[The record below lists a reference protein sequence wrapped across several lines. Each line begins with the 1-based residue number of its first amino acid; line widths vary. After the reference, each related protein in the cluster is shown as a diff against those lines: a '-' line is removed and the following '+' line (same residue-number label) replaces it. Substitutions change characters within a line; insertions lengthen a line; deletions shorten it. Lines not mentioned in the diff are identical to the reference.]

1 MLFPKSVLPFT
12 IEINSVYIYFSKIT
26 NKCTKVWCDVAS
38 NSRNGKGLDAPLGL
52 HFLRSLNPIF
62 GYTSIS
68 LYCR

>member
-38 NSRNGKGLDAPLGL
+38 NSRNGRGSGRTPRIAFPAFTESDFWL
-52 HFLRSLNPIF
+52 HKHYIIL
-62 GYTSIS
+62 
-68 LYCR
+68 